1 MEGMQRMKPEKK
13 STLERVGV
21 LAVAFI
27 VQIVWFVIIMNNIVS
42 YSAYIQFAFTFAS
55 IIMVLYLVNKD
66 ESPAYRMSWIIVITL
81 FPLFGGILYLM
92 IGNKRPI
99 IWMRRSVDLLQKL
112 HSKEMT
118 SVPSAQ
124 EYLEKKDKR
133 LSALSHYI
141 SEYAH
146 MPVYTNTDVTYY
158 PNGEAMMSPLL
169 YDLKNA
175 KKTIFIEFF
184 IVETGVMFDS
194 IFEVLKE
201 KAKEGVD
208 VRFLYD
214 DFGSI
219 TRLPKDFDEQLE
231 ELGIK
236 ALKFNPVKPLISMV
250 YNTRDHRKFV
260 IIDSEIG
267 YTGGLNIADEY
278 INVKERF
285 GYWKDNMVRIQGP
298 ATWNLTNLFLNM
310 WNSFYYTDESY
321 EPFRIDHI
329 MNETREIQEDEAAM
343 NEMGFVQPFGDTPL
357 DVEPVGENVYRE
369 ILNNA
374 QDYVYIYTPYLV
386 ISYELQT
393 AMQLAAKRG
402 VDVRLMTPGI
412 PDKKMVFRLTR
423 SFYRPLMKAGIK
435 IYEFTPGFLHAKTFV
450 SDDKVATVG
459 TINLDYRSLYLH
471 FETSTMFYYH
481 PVIEDISKDFLDS
494 QAKSR
499 RIQLKDIQVGLVGS
513 VWDAVLRL
521 IAPFV

>member
-1 MEGMQRMKPEKK
+1 MKPVKN
-13 STLERVGV
+13 SLFERVGV
-21 LAVAFI
+21 IMIAFI
-27 VQIVWFVIIMNNIVS
+27 IQCVWFVITLNNIVE
-42 YSAYIQFAFTFAS
+42 YSIYIQAILTVAS

-81 FPLFGGILYLM
+81 FPLFGGILYLLM
-92 IGNKRPI
+92 GNKRPTA
-99 IWMRRSVDLLQKL
+99 WMRRSVNKVQDA
-112 HSKEMT
+112 HIHEMT

-124 EYLEKKDKR
+124 ALLVEKDKR

-141 SEYAH
+141 NQYAR
-146 MPVYTNTDVTYY
+146 MPVYTNTDAVYFK
-158 PNGEAMMSPLL
+158 NGESVMPSLIE
-169 YDLKNA
+169 DLKNA
-175 KKTIFIEFF
+175 KSSIFIEFF
-184 IVETGVMFDS
+184 IVEPGVMFDA
-194 IFEVLKE
+194 IFDVLKV

-208 VRFLYD
+208 VRFIYD

-219 TRLPKDFDEQLE
+219 TRLPVHFDKELN

-236 ALKFNPVKPLISMV
+236 ALKFNPVKPIISMA

-267 YTGGLNIADEY
+267 YTGGLNVADEY
-278 INVKERF
+278 INEVERF

-310 WNSFYYTDESY
+310 WNAFIDTDDSY
-321 EPFRIDHI
+321 EPFRVSGLMD
-329 MNETREIQEDEAAM
+329 ETRLLMEEDPDQCQQL
-343 NEMGFVQPFGDTPL
+343 GFVQTFGDTPL

-374 QDYVYIYTPYLV
+374 TDYVYIYTPYLV

-393 AMQLAAKRG
+393 AMQLASKRG

-412 PDKKMVFRLTR
+412 PDKKMVFRMTR
-423 SFYRPLMKAGIK
+423 SFYRPLMEAGIK
-435 IYEFTPGFLHAKTFV
+435 IFEYTPGFLHAKTFV
-450 SDDKVATVG
+450 SDDKVASVG

-481 PVIEDISKDFLDS
+481 PVIEDIKADFLDS
-494 QAKSR
+494 ESQSR
-499 RIQLKDIQVGLVGS
+499 RIKLSDLKLGVIETL
-513 VWDAVLRL
+513 WDAMLRL

>member
-1 MEGMQRMKPEKK
+1 MEPEKH
-13 STLERVGV
+13 TWYERV
-21 LAVAFI
+21 AVILIAFI
-27 VQIVWFVIIMNNIVS
+27 FQIVWFVIILNNIVT
-42 YSAYIQFAFTFAS
+42 YSVYIQFILTFAS
-55 IIMVLYLVNKD
+55 ILMVLYLVNKD

-81 FPLFGGILYLM
+81 FPVFGGLLYLM
-92 IGNKRPI
+92 MGNKRPTM
-99 IWMRRSVDLLQKL
+99 WMRRSVDHLQKL
-112 HSKEMT
+112 HSQEMS

-124 EYLEKKDKR
+124 AFLEKKDKR
-133 LSALSHYI
+133 LSGLSHYI
-141 SEYAH
+141 SKYAH
-146 MPVYTNTDVTYY
+146 MPVYTNTSAIYFK
-158 PNGEAMMSPLL
+158 NGESMMPSLL
-169 YDLKNA
+169 KDLRAA
-175 KKTIFIEFF
+175 KRTIFIEFF
-184 IVETGVMFDS
+184 IVETGEMFNA
-194 IFEVLKE
+194 IFDILKE
-201 KAKEGVD
+201 KAAEGVD

-219 TRLPKDFDEQLE
+219 TRLPKNFDKQLE

-267 YTGGLNIADEY
+267 YTGGLNLADEY
-278 INVKERF
+278 INKVERF
-285 GYWKDNMVRIQGP
+285 GYWKDNMVRIQGA

-310 WNSFYYTDESY
+310 WNAFYYTDESY
-321 EPFRIDHI
+321 ETFRIDDI
-329 MNETREIQEDEAAM
+329 MEETRQIQEDGERV
-343 NEMGFVQPFGDTPL
+343 EELGFVQPFGDTPL

-402 VDVRLMTPGI
+402 VDVRVMTPGI

-423 SFYRPLMKAGIK
+423 SFYRPLMQAGIK

-450 SDDKVATVG
+450 ADDKVATVG

-481 PVIEDISKDFLDS
+481 PVIADIKKDFLKTQE
-494 QAKSR
+494 QAK
-499 RIQLKDIQVGLVGS
+499 RISMGDSKVGLFGS
-513 VWDAVLRL
+513 LWDAVLRL

>member
-1 MEGMQRMKPEKK
+1 MVMQRMKPEKK
-13 STLERVGV
+13 SMFERVAV
-21 LAVAFI
+21 LAIAFI
-27 VQIVWFVIIMNNIVS
+27 VQIVWFFIIMNNIVA
-42 YSAYIQFAFTFAS
+42 YSVYIQFALTFAS
-55 IIMVLYLVNKD
+55 IVMVLYLVNKD
-66 ESPAYRMSWIIVITL
+66 ESPAYRMSWIIAITL
-81 FPLFGGILYLM
+81 FPVFGGILYLM
-92 IGNKRPI
+92 MGNKRPTL
-99 IWMRRSVDLLQKL
+99 WMRRSVDLLHKL

-124 EYLEKKDKR
+124 ALLEKKDKR

-141 SEYAH
+141 SEYAN
-146 MPVYTNTDVTYY
+146 MPVYTNTEATYY
-158 PNGEAMMSPLL
+158 KNGESMMSSLV
-169 YDLKNA
+169 YDLKQA
-175 KKTIFIEFF
+175 KHTIFIEFF
-184 IVETGVMFDS
+184 IVETGLMFDA

-201 KAKEGVD
+201 KAQEGID

-219 TRLPKDFDEQLE
+219 TRLPKDFDKMLE

-236 ALKFNPVKPLISMV
+236 ALKFNPVKPLISMA

-310 WNSFYYTDESY
+310 WNSFYYTDETY

-329 MNETREIQEDEAAM
+329 MDETREMAKDDEKVY
-343 NEMGFVQPFGDTPL
+343 EMGFVQPFGDTPL

-412 PDKKMVFRLTR
+412 PDKKLVFRLTR
-423 SFYRPLMKAGIK
+423 SYYQPLMEAGIK
-435 IYEFTPGFLHAKTFV
+435 IYEYSPGFLHAKTFV

-481 PVIEDISKDFLDS
+481 PVIDHIREDFLES
-494 QAKSR
+494 QEKSR
-499 RIQLKDIQVGLVGS
+499 LIRKNDNKVGVFGGI
-513 VWDAVLRL
+513 WDAILRL